1 MCKNR
6 NDTTM
11 KSPLHTV
18 STALLSASILIMAS
32 LSSCGTDGK
41 KTSDTRAMAQR
52 AYNLGIEDANAI
64 ISECHTETAIRVRLL
79 DIRAKATNIKGR
91 VSANAASDYL
101 RGFRHGLEQ
110 HGDTLA
116 TTLFV

>member
-1 MCKNR
+1 MQHGRQKTVR
-6 NDTTM
+6 YTRHGTT
-11 KSPLHTV
+11 
-18 STALLSASILIMAS
+18 S
-32 LSSCGTDGK
+32 LQP
-41 KTSDTRAMAQR
+41 R
-52 AYNLGIEDANAI
+52 IEDANAI

-91 VSANAASDYL
+91 VSADAASDYL

-116 TTLFV
+116 TTLFD

>member
-1 MCKNR
+1 
-6 NDTTM
+6 M
-11 KSPLHTV
+11 KPPFPYISAPI
-18 STALLSASILIMAS
+18 LSAAILLVAA
-32 LSSCGTDGK
+32 LSSCSTDGNK
-41 KTSDTRAMAQR
+41 SQSSDTRAMAQR

-116 TTLFV
+116 TTLFD